1 MMSRLFLL
9 FVISLMYACTT
20 EADQPKSSSTKLY
33 FSYRICEKSG
43 KCKNF
48 TPTKKMD
55 NYLFKRLDPA
65 YDEFYIKDNNGN
77 FTLYYKNVYSEDV
90 QVGWAEAKADKNNSS
105 ELSLNIDKVN
115 LALGGIDFIKNGYAT
130 KQAESKNFKSGI
142 YYLADNYTGA
152 PYYQKQKIFFKKN
165 AGDLVLDC
173 NSYLNNSSVKNES
186 YGVFY
191 GVCSEGEKVYFKQVN

>member
-1 MMSRLFLL
+1 MMSRLFLVFL
-9 FVISLMYACTT
+9 ISLTYACTT
-20 EADQPKSSSTKLY
+20 EADQPKSSNTKLY
-33 FSYRICEKSG
+33 FSYQICEKLG

-90 QVGWAEAKADKNNSS
+90 QIGWAEGKADKNNSS

-142 YYLADNYTGA
+142 YYLADSYTGA
-152 PYYQKQKIFFKKN
+152 PHYQKQKIFFKKN

-173 NSYLNNSSVKNES
+173 NSYLNNPSVKNES

>member
-20 EADQPKSSSTKLY
+20 EADQPKLSNTKLY
-33 FSYRICEKSG
+33 FSYRICEKAG

-173 NSYLNNSSVKNES
+173 NSYLNNPSVKNES

>member
-1 MMSRLFLL
+1 
-9 FVISLMYACTT
+9 MYACTT

-48 TPTKKMD
+48 TPRKKMD

>member
-20 EADQPKSSSTKLY
+20 DADQPKSSKTKLY

-65 YDEFYIKDNNGN
+65 YDEFYVKDNNDN

-90 QVGWAEAKADKNNSS
+90 QVGWAEAKVDKNDSS

-115 LALGGIDFIKNGYAT
+115 LALGGIDFIKNGYAN

-173 NSYLNNSSVKNES
+173 NSYLNNPSVKNES

>member
-1 MMSRLFLL
+1 MSRLFLL

-20 EADQPKSSSTKLY
+20 EADQPKSSNTKLY
-33 FSYRICEKSG
+33 FSYRICENSG

-65 YDEFYIKDNNGN
+65 YDEFYVKDNNGN

-115 LALGGIDFIKNGYAT
+115 LALGGIDFIKNGYAN

-173 NSYLNNSSVKNES
+173 NSYLNNPSVKNES

>member
-1 MMSRLFLL
+1 MIVLF
-9 FVISLMYACTT
+9 
-20 EADQPKSSSTKLY
+20 
-33 FSYRICEKSG
+33 R
-43 KCKNF
+43 
-48 TPTKKMD
+48 
-55 NYLFKRLDPA
+55 
-65 YDEFYIKDNNGN
+65 
-77 FTLYYKNVYSEDV
+77 LYYKNVYSEDV

-173 NSYLNNSSVKNES
+173 NSYLNNPSVKNES

>member
-1 MMSRLFLL
+1 MSRLFLL